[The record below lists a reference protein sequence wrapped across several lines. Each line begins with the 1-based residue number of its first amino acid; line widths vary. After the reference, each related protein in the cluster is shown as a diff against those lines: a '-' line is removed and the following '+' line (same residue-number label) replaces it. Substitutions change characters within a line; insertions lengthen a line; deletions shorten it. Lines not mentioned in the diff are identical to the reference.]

1 MVIASVKKNKMF
13 NSEEIR
19 ELKALLYK
27 EIMNLERENNIERAV
42 FFREMYDKVKGLTR
56 PDGCGSLMRF

>member
-1 MVIASVKKNKMF
+1 MF
-13 NSEEIR
+13 NNEEIR

-42 FFREMYDKVKGLTR
+42 FFREMYDKIKGLTR
-56 PDGCGSLMRF
+56 L

>member
-1 MVIASVKKNKMF
+1 MF

-27 EIMNLERENNIERAV
+27 EIMNLERENNIEKAV
-42 FFREMYDKVKGLTR
+42 FFREMYDKIKGL
-56 PDGCGSLMRF
+56 DKALMGVVAL